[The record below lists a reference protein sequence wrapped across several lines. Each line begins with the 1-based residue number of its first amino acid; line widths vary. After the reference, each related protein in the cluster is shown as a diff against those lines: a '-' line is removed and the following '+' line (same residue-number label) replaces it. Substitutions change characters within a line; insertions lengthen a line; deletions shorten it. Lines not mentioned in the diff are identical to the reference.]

1 VTAERVALIR
11 SRLEAEFDPA
21 ELEVVD
27 DSRRHAGHAGA
38 RDGRGHFQVR
48 ILSRRFAG
56 KRTVERHRM
65 VYAALGALMQTDIHA
80 LGLVTLSPDDSE
92 SAKGTP

>member
-1 VTAERVALIR
+1 MTAERVALIR
-11 SRLEAEFDPA
+11 SRLQEAFDPD

-38 RDGRGHFQVR
+38 RDGRGHFEVR

-56 KRTVERHRM
+56 KRTIERHRM
-65 VYAALGALMQTDIHA
+65 VYAALGSMMQTDIHA
-80 LGLVTLSPDDSE
+80 LAVVALSPDDPQTS
-92 SAKGTP
+92 KGKP